1 MHYIVI
7 QYIYMCLLYVYK
19 YAYTFI
25 YKCDYIQF
33 LTNPNSLRCWT
44 WLVQVYKFGDPRF
57 GWEMLSFCWDLGV
70 MLPWRLTGDLVLV
83 HLCMSAHMVVLL
95 LSPSLHIIILY
106 IDLSNAHCMR
116 CVFRF
121 IPERWSFL
129 GLGIF
134 RWAIC
139 HWASGRILR
148 LYLKWIYWIEFRN
161 WATHSLTPGYIGD
174 IGIKLSRTSPL
185 ISSTTMVS
193 TSYKST
199 RLADTGSNC
208 FYCKGITYAVWLNK
222 WKQNNIRILMKT

>member
-1 MHYIVI
+1 MGDVVVFLGPGSDAALETYRTCSACMV
-7 QYIYMCLLYVYK
+7 LYVC
-19 YAYTFI
+19 AYG
-25 YKCDYIQF
+25 C
-33 LTNPNSLRCWT
+33 SLI
-44 WLVQVYKFGDPRF
+44 
-57 GWEMLSFCWDLGV
+57 LS
-70 MLPWRLTGDLVLV
+70 
-83 HLCMSAHMVVLL
+83 
-95 LSPSLHIIILY
+95 LSLYTLNFIILY
-106 IDLSNAHCMR
+106 IDLSNAHCMKF
-116 CVFRF
+116 VFWF

-134 RWAIC
+134 RWANC

-161 WATHSLTPGYIGD
+161 WATRSLTLGYIGD
-174 IGIKLSRTSPL
+174 MGIKLSRTSPL

-208 FYCKGITYAVWLNK
+208 FYSKGITYAVWLNK